1 MSWVTG
7 ILVYVVLWWLVLFV
21 VLPIGVRSHD
31 EDEQDVVP
39 GTHSSAPTK
48 PLLVRKALATTLVAG
63 VLWLAFYLAVRYE
76 LVSFRPD

>member
-7 ILVYVVLWWLVLFV
+7 ILVYVVLWWLILFV

-31 EDEQDVVP
+31 ETEQEVVP
-39 GTHSSAPTK
+39 GTHSSAPTR
-48 PLLVRKALATTLVAG
+48 PLLLRKALATTLLAG
-63 VLWLAFYLAVRYE
+63 VLWLAFYLATRYG